1 MAVFCLHEPIG
12 GGSTICPW
20 TYTLNDKGGYQQVL
34 SDTKRCGAEVGGRD
48 EGCILTWNVH
58 TYTCI
63 YSHTHPTTCHP
74 QSNMEMRH
82 WYKPSLRSLWRWC
95 FVWFLKGLGLCGL
108 CYYVWKMFGGRGRD
122 SKKDKHFF
130 GGGQSVAALD
140 EVLWWRDS
148 VLSDIC
154 DTEGQ

>member
-34 SDTKRCGAEVGGRD
+34 SDTKRRRAEVGGRD
-48 EGCILTWNVH
+48 EGCILTWDVH
-58 TYTCI
+58 THTRI
-63 YSHTHPTTCHP
+63 YSHTHPTACHP
-74 QSNMEMRH
+74 HSNMEIRY
-82 WYKPSLRSLWRWC
+82 WYKPSLRSLWRC
-95 FVWFLKGLGLCGL
+95 RVVWFFRKVLVCAG
-108 CYYVWKMFGGRGRD
+108 YVWKMFRGRGRD
-122 SKKDKHFF
+122 SKKNKHFF
-130 GGGQSVAALD
+130 GGDQSVAALD